1 MRNFYQITEQT
12 PKGQEDRL
20 TCRGMYFYE
29 K

>member
-1 MRNFYQITEQT
+1 MRNLYQITEQT
-12 PKGQEDRL
+12 PKGQLDRL

>member
-1 MRNFYQITEQT
+1 MRNLKQITEQT

-20 TCRGMYFYE
+20 TCRGVYFYE

>member
-1 MRNFYQITEQT
+1 MRNIYKITEQT

>member
-1 MRNFYQITEQT
+1 MRNLKQITEQT
-12 PKGQEDRL
+12 PNGQEDRL